1 MATEEGRQRARGRR
15 WSDGTSAADAAGQ
28 STPGRQRRRHAI
40 VALVAL
46 ALTYIFWMSRP
57 EWSPMHAGN
66 RALADASLVL
76 LAVTLAI
83 GPLTRIWAPAAWLLP
98 WRRETGI
105 WTVVYGVA
113 HTIVILDGW
122 VEWDLVRLFG
132 FLRHPQADE
141 YVMVLHGFGLGNVLG
156 LIALA
161 YGIVL
166 AATSNDRA
174 QRFLGGRAWKFLQQ
188 GAYTLWLLVVAHTG
202 YFLYLNFLDF
212 HRPVP
217 EPNWLQV
224 PFAGLLVLIG
234 GLQGWAFWITWR
246 RRSRPATS

>member
-1 MATEEGRQRARGRR
+1 MHMTTEGGRR
-15 WSDGTSAADAAGQ
+15 RSDGTGAADATGQ
-28 STPGRQRRRHAI
+28 PTPGRQRRRHAI

-46 ALTYIFWMSRP
+46 ALAYLFWMSRS

-83 GPLTRIWAPAAWLLP
+83 GPFARIWVPATRLLP
-98 WRRETGI
+98 WRREAGI
-105 WTVVYGVA
+105 WTVVYGAA

-132 FLRHPQADE
+132 FLRHPE
-141 YVMVLHGFGLGNVLG
+141 SNTYVMVLHGFGLGNVLG

-174 QRFLGGRAWKFLQQ
+174 QRFLGGPAWKFLQQ
-188 GAYTLWLLVVAHTG
+188 GAYTLWVLVIAHTA

-212 HRPVP
+212 HRPIP

-224 PFAGLLVLIG
+224 PFAGLIAAVG
-234 GLQGWAFWITWR
+234 MLQAWAFWVTWR
-246 RRSRPATS
+246 RRSRPIPS